1 MQLLYTRD
9 QPGLADDL
17 GDLGLIDL
25 YRHPTGP
32 GGAAF
37 VRTNFV
43 TSLDGSIS
51 GPDGRSGSLN
61 TLSDHHIF
69 ALHRALADV
78 ILVGAQTVR
87 TEKYRAVDLTG
98 WQSEVRRREGLPAYP
113 TLAIVTRSLD
123 LDPRL
128 AIPEYPHG
136 PVVIITAGHPA
147 DELSRFTAAGIEVR
161 QGDGDVDLVTAV
173 EMFAAEGRPRVL
185 CEGGPRLHRDL
196 LAADLVDELSLTL
209 APTVVGGEGPRSTVG
224 APLPRQLGFTLQHVL
239 RAEDETLFTSWAR
252 LGSAER

>member
-1 MQLLYTRD
+1 MQLLYASDRD
-9 QPGLADDL
+9 WPAGELDDL
-17 GDLGLIDL
+17 ALIDL

-32 GGAAF
+32 GGSAY

-51 GPDGRSGSLN
+51 GPDGRSGSIN
-61 TLSDHHIF
+61 TPSDARIF

-87 TEKYRAVDLTG
+87 TERYQAVDLTG

-113 TLAIVTRSLD
+113 ALAIVTRSLD

-128 AIPEYPHG
+128 AAPEYAHG
-136 PVVIITAGHPA
+136 PVVIITTGHSAGG
-147 DELSRFTAAGIEVR
+147 LSRFTAAGIEVR
-161 QGDGDVDLVTAV
+161 QNDGDVDLGRAIGR
-173 EMFAAEGRPRVL
+173 FAAEGRPRVL

-224 APLPRQLGFTLQHVL
+224 ASLPQSIVFALQHVL
-239 RAEDETLFTSWAR
+239 WADDQTVFMSYR
-252 LGSAER
+252 RRRSAS